1 MGTKIIRKTVK
12 AISLAPG
19 FSQVATRNPLVP
31 KPFQRFTGKPL
42 KRLSSFRAFWITALK
57 CGANKNLEAPRY
69 VVFSLVLLAFTCA
82 GCALKAN
89 REGVPAEVQATIN
102 SVGDDI
108 AADRYEKIYREAA
121 DEWRRD
127 STLDQSTTVFEA
139 VKTKLGRVQSRALH
153 TAAEEQNSR
162 GKLAGRSFVVSY
174 QTKFERGEGMETFT
188 LVERDGRW
196 LLAGYFV
203 NSTALK

>member
-1 MGTKIIRKTVK
+1 MGTIITRKTVK

-19 FSQVATRNPLVP
+19 FSQVATDNTSVP
-31 KPFQRFTGKPL
+31 KPL
-42 KRLSSFRAFWITALK
+42 RAFWITALK
-57 CGANKNLEAPRY
+57 CGANKNLKAPRY
-69 VVFSLVLLAFTCA
+69 VVFSFVLLAFTFA

-89 REGVPAEVQATIN
+89 REGLPAEVQTAIN
-102 SVGDDI
+102 AVGEDI

-121 DEWRRD
+121 EEWRRD
-127 STLDQSTTVFEA
+127 STLEQSTTVFET

-153 TAAEEQNSR
+153 TAAEEQNSG

-174 QTKFERGEGMETFT
+174 QTKFEGGEGMETFT
-188 LVERDGRW
+188 LVERAGRW

-203 NSTALK
+203 NSTALR

>member
-1 MGTKIIRKTVK
+1 MNFGR
-12 AISLAPG
+12 ACLAVST
-19 FSQVATRNPLVP
+19 FLI
-31 KPFQRFTGKPL
+31 FT
-42 KRLSSFRAFWITALK
+42 
-57 CGANKNLEAPRY
+57 
-69 VVFSLVLLAFTCA
+69 FTLA

-89 REGVPAEVQATIN
+89 REGVPAEVQTAIN
-102 SVGDDI
+102 SVGEDI

-127 STLDQSTTVFEA
+127 STLDQSTTVFET
-139 VKTKLGRVQSRALH
+139 VKTKLGRVQTRALH
-153 TAAEEQNSR
+153 TAAEEQNSG

-188 LVERDGRW
+188 LVERNGRW